1 MNELNVKLVA
11 PKNIGYP
18 LVRIDGEDVK
28 FTRNKYG
35 NFVYKYQ
42 TDNQTARIEVYRCM
56 DVGGFFW
63 FVAQLFFFLISLF
76 GLFDIHRRERCVT
89 LDFAMEIDL
98 NQTSDV
104 TLRCKPRKENSV
116 AVEVVTELPTRVLSN
131 RYYVDETAKKKLKIL
146 TAVKVVLAIAI
157 VVAVILT
164 IIL

>member
-1 MNELNVKLVA
+1 
-11 PKNIGYP
+11 
-18 LVRIDGEDVK
+18 
-28 FTRNKYG
+28 
-35 NFVYKYQ
+35 
-42 TDNQTARIEVYRCM
+42 
-56 DVGGFFW
+56 
-63 FVAQLFFFLISLF
+63 
-76 GLFDIHRRERCVT
+76 
-89 LDFAMEIDL
+89 MEIDL

-157 VVAVILT
+157 VVAVILA